1 MCELYAASSAVAKK
15 ISFSLHEFRRHG
27 GITGD
32 HVDGWGLAFYNM
44 GEMIVHRETKPAALS
59 LKMDFVLKNHQPSDI
74 VISHIRKATQGNI
87 SLENT
92 QPFSLEKDGTN
103 HIFGHN
109 GNLENVQE
117 NIPINKYTPRGE
129 TDSEYA
135 FCYLMEKLD
144 TLNEIDSPSLEQK
157 IELIKNTFN
166 FLSSLGPANFIYSD
180 GEYVFAYGH
189 IRKQSD
195 DSEGPPG
202 LYYLER
208 DAKLD
213 TDKVKISGMNMVG
226 FRQDQ
231 LLFASVPLTD
241 EKWRPFKMN
250 QLIVA
255 KFGKLLYSSC

>member
-32 HVDGWGLAFYNM
+32 HVDGWGLAFYNL

-59 LKMDFVLKNHQPSDI
+59 LKMDYVLKNHQPSDT

-92 QPFSLEKDGTN
+92 QPFSMEKGGIN
-103 HIFGHN
+103 HIFAHN

-117 NIPINKYTPRGE
+117 NIPTNKYTPKGE

-144 TLNEIDSPSLEQK
+144 TLYEKGVPSFEQK
-157 IELIKNTFN
+157 VELIKDTFN
-166 FLSSLGPANFIYSD
+166 YFSSLGPANFIYSD
-180 GEYVFAYGH
+180 GEYVFAFGH

-195 DSEGPPG
+195 GSEGPPG

-208 DAKLD
+208 DASTD
-213 TDKVKISGMNMVG
+213 TDKVKIPGMNMVG

-231 LLFASVPLTD
+231 LLLASVPLTD
-241 EKWRPFKMN
+241 EHWVPFKLN
-250 QLIVA
+250 QLVVA
-255 KFGKLLYSSC
+255 KFGRLLYSSC